1 LSKAFDRETGKAS
14 TMSTDEPNTE
24 SNQPQIIVNVPPQ
37 GGGFF
42 KAWFTRLLF
51 SFLLISVFVNF
62 AMISSNADVDTG
74 TQEKF
79 VSGDEATTDR
89 IVIIEANGTIM
100 PPFTE
105 RIIGMVEEAR
115 DDDNVKGVVLV
126 VDSPGG
132 LVADSHQIYHRLTQ
146 LSEKKPVYVAMKRIA
161 ASGGVYIAMG
171 AGVNGKIF
179 AEPTTWTGSIGVIIP
194 RYDLSAMAEK
204 FGVKSD
210 SLTTGPF
217 KDSLNMFKPLSE
229 SDRKL
234 WGAIMDDSFD
244 RFVKIVAKSRKG
256 RKELD
261 EEKVR
266 TKLATGQ
273 VFTANQAL
281 ENGLIDEI
289 AFDDEVVEKLQ
300 KDLGLSKVRVVKY
313 TFTPTVL
320 DVLLGNVEARD
331 PEVFWQKAME
341 STVPRAMYY
350 CSWLPSL

>member
-1 LSKAFDRETGKAS
+1 
-14 TMSTDEPNTE
+14 MSTDGPSSN

-42 KAWFTRLLF
+42 KAWFTRILL
-51 SFLLISVFVNF
+51 SFLVLSVFINF
-62 AMISSNADVDTG
+62 ALLSSNVDMNTG

-79 VSGDEATTDR
+79 VSGDETASDR

-105 RIIGMVEEAR
+105 RIIGMVEDAR

-126 VDSPGG
+126 IDSPGG
-132 LVADSHQIYHRLTQ
+132 LVADSHQIYHRLKQ
-146 LSEKKPVYVAMKRIA
+146 LSAKKPVYVAMKRIA

-171 AGVNGKIF
+171 AGENGKIF

-204 FGVKSD
+204 FGLKSD

-229 SDRKL
+229 ADREL

-244 RFVKIVAKSRKG
+244 RFVEIVAEGRKG
-256 RKELD
+256 LD
-261 EEKVR
+261 EETVR
-266 TKLATGQ
+266 SKLATGQ

-281 ENGLIDEI
+281 KNGLIDEI
-289 AFDDEVVEKLQ
+289 AFDDEVVDKLQ
-300 KDLGLSKVRVVKY
+300 EDLGLSKVRVVKY

-331 PEVFWQKAME
+331 PELFWQKAME

>member
-1 LSKAFDRETGKAS
+1 
-14 TMSTDEPNTE
+14 MSTNGPNID

-51 SFLLISVFVNF
+51 SFLLLSVFINF
-62 AMISSNADVDTG
+62 ALISSNADVDTG
-74 TQEKF
+74 TLEKF
-79 VSGDEATTDR
+79 VSGDEAATDR

-105 RIIGMVEEAR
+105 RIIGMIEEAR

-132 LVADSHQIYHRLTQ
+132 LVADSHQIYHRLKQ
-146 LSEKKPVYVAMKRIA
+146 LSAEKPVYVAMKRIA

-171 AGVNGKIF
+171 AGENGKIF

-194 RYDLSAMAEK
+194 RYDLSVMAEK

-217 KDSLNMFKPLSE
+217 KDSLNMLKPLSE
-229 SDRKL
+229 ADREL

-244 RFVKIVAKSRKG
+244 RFVEIVAEGRKG
-256 RKELD
+256 LD
-261 EEKVR
+261 EETVR
-266 TKLATGQ
+266 AKLATGQ

-289 AFDDEVVEKLQ
+289 AFDDEVVDKLQ
-300 KDLGLSKVRVVKY
+300 EDLGLSKVRVVKY

-320 DVLLGNVEARD
+320 DILLGNVEARD

>member
-1 LSKAFDRETGKAS
+1 
-14 TMSTDEPNTE
+14 MSTDEPNTE

>member
-1 LSKAFDRETGKAS
+1 
-14 TMSTDEPNTE
+14 MSTDGTT
-24 SNQPQIIVNVPPQ
+24 SSTNQPQIVVNVPPQ

-42 KAWFTRLLF
+42 RAWFTRLLF
-51 SFLLISVFVNF
+51 SFLLLSVFVNF
-62 AMISSNADVDTG
+62 ALLSSKADFDTG

-79 VSGDEATTDR
+79 VSGDEAASDR

-105 RIIGMVEEAR
+105 RIIKMVEDAR
-115 DDDNVKGVVLV
+115 DDDNVKGIVLV

-132 LVADSHQIYHRLTQ
+132 LVADSHQIYHRLKQ
-146 LSEKKPVYVAMKRIA
+146 LSAKKPVYVAMKRIA

-171 AGVNGKIF
+171 AGENGKIF

-194 RYDLSAMAEK
+194 RYDMSGLAEK

-229 SDRKL
+229 DDRNL
-234 WGAIMDDSFD
+234 WGEIMDDSFD
-244 RFVKIVAKSRKG
+244 RFVKIVAEGRKG
-256 RKELD
+256 LD
-261 EEKVR
+261 EETVR

-281 ENGLIDEI
+281 ENGLIDGI
-289 AFDDEVVEKLQ
+289 AFDDEVVDKLQ
-300 KDLGLSKVRVVKY
+300 EDLGLSNVRVVKY

-320 DVLLGNVEARD
+320 DIFLGNVAARD
-331 PEVFWQKAME
+331 PEAFWQKAME

>member
-1 LSKAFDRETGKAS
+1 
-14 TMSTDEPNTE
+14 MSTDGPKSD
-24 SNQPQIIVNVPPQ
+24 SNQPQIVVNVPPQ

-51 SFLLISVFVNF
+51 SFLLLSVFINF
-62 AMISSNADVDTG
+62 ALLSSNADTDTG
-74 TQEKF
+74 TPEKF
-79 VSGDEATTDR
+79 ISGDETATDR

-105 RIIGMVEEAR
+105 RIIGMVEDAR

-126 VDSPGG
+126 IDSPGG
-132 LVADSHQIYHRLTQ
+132 LVADSHQIYYRLKQ
-146 LSEKKPVYVAMKRIA
+146 LSAKKPVYVAMKRIA
-161 ASGGVYIAMG
+161 ASGGLYIAMG
-171 AGVNGKIF
+171 AGENGKIF

-194 RYDLSAMAEK
+194 RYDLSAMADK
-204 FGVKSD
+204 FGLKSD

-217 KDSLNMFKPLSE
+217 KDSLNMFKPLSDA
-229 SDRKL
+229 DREL

-244 RFVKIVAKSRKG
+244 RFVEIVAEGRKG
-256 RKELD
+256 LD
-261 EEKVR
+261 LETVR

-289 AFDDEVVEKLQ
+289 AFDDEVVDKLQ
-300 KDLGLSKVRVVKY
+300 EDLGLSSVRVVKY

-320 DVLLGNVEARD
+320 DILLGNVEARA
-331 PEVFWQKAME
+331 PEFFWQKAME

>member
-1 LSKAFDRETGKAS
+1 
-14 TMSTDEPNTE
+14 MSTDEPNTDP
-24 SNQPQIIVNVPPQ
+24 NQPQIIVNVPPQ

-51 SFLLISVFVNF
+51 SFLLISAFVNF
-62 AMISSNADVDTG
+62 AMISSNADIDTG

-79 VSGDEATTDR
+79 VSGDQAATDR

-132 LVADSHQIYHRLTQ
+132 LVADSHQIYHRLKQ
-146 LSEKKPVYVAMKRIA
+146 LSAEKPVYVAMKRIA

-171 AGVNGKIF
+171 AGENGMIF

-229 SDRKL
+229 ADREL

-244 RFVKIVAKSRKG
+244 RFVEIVAENRKG
-256 RKELD
+256 LD
-261 EEKVR
+261 EETVR

-300 KDLGLSKVRVVKY
+300 KYLDLSKVRVVKY

>member
-1 LSKAFDRETGKAS
+1 
-14 TMSTDEPNTE
+14 MSTDGPNTD
-24 SNQPQIIVNVPPQ
+24 SNRPQIIVNVPPQ
-37 GGGFF
+37 SGGFF

-51 SFLLISVFVNF
+51 SFLLLSVFMNF
-62 AMISSNADVDTG
+62 ALISSNADIDTG

-79 VSGDEATTDR
+79 VSGDETATDR

-105 RIIGMVEEAR
+105 RIIGMVEDAR

-132 LVADSHQIYHRLTQ
+132 LVADSHQIYHRLKQ
-146 LSEKKPVYVAMKRIA
+146 LSAKKPVYVAMKRIA

-171 AGVNGKIF
+171 AGENGKIF

-229 SDRKL
+229 ADREL

-244 RFVKIVAKSRKG
+244 RFVEIVAEGRKG
-256 RKELD
+256 LD
-261 EEKVR
+261 EETVR

-289 AFDDEVVEKLQ
+289 AFDDEVVDKLQ
-300 KDLGLSKVRVVKY
+300 EDLGLSKVRVVKY
-313 TFTPTVL
+313 TYTPTVL
-320 DVLLGNVEARD
+320 DILLGNVEARD

>member
-1 LSKAFDRETGKAS
+1 
-14 TMSTDEPNTE
+14 MSTDG
-24 SNQPQIIVNVPPQ
+24 SNSSSSQPQIIVNVPPQ
-37 GGGFF
+37 NGGFF
-42 KAWFTRLLF
+42 RAWFSRLLL
-51 SFLLISVFVNF
+51 SFLLLSVFLNF
-62 AMISSNADVDTG
+62 ALMSSTANLDTG

-79 VSGDEATTDR
+79 VSGDEAATDR
-89 IVIIEANGTIM
+89 IVIIEASGTIM

-105 RIIGMVEEAR
+105 RIIEMVEDAR

-132 LVADSHQIYHRLTQ
+132 LVADSHQIYHRLKQ
-146 LSEKKPVYVAMKRIA
+146 LSAKKPVYVAMKRIA

-171 AGVNGKIF
+171 AGEDGKIF

-229 SDRKL
+229 DDREL

-244 RFVKIVAKSRKG
+244 RFVKIVAEGRKG
-256 RKELD
+256 LD
-261 EEKVR
+261 EETVR

-281 ENGLIDEI
+281 KNGLIDEI
-289 AFDDEVVEKLQ
+289 AFDDEVVDKLQ
-300 KDLGLSKVRVVKY
+300 EDLGLTKVRVVKY

-320 DVLLGNVEARD
+320 DILLGNAEARA
-331 PEVFWQKAME
+331 PEFFWQKAME

>member
-1 LSKAFDRETGKAS
+1 
-14 TMSTDEPNTE
+14 MSTDGPSSD
-24 SNQPQIIVNVPPQ
+24 SNQPQIVVNVPPQ

-42 KAWFTRLLF
+42 KAWFTRLLL
-51 SFLLISVFVNF
+51 SFLLLSVFMNF
-62 AMISSNADVDTG
+62 ALLSSNADLDTG
-74 TQEKF
+74 RQEKF
-79 VSGDEATTDR
+79 VSGDDTATDR
-89 IVIIEANGTIM
+89 IVIIEASGTIM

-105 RIIGMVEEAR
+105 RIIGMVEDAR

-126 VDSPGG
+126 IDSPGG
-132 LVADSHQIYHRLTQ
+132 LVADSHQIYHRLKQ
-146 LSEKKPVYVAMKRIA
+146 LTEKKPVYVAMKRIA

-171 AGVNGKIF
+171 AGENGKIF

-194 RYDLSAMAEK
+194 RYDLSALADK
-204 FGVKSD
+204 LGVKSD

-217 KDSLNMFKPLSE
+217 KDSLNMFKPLSDA
-229 SDRKL
+229 DRDL
-234 WGAIMDDSFD
+234 WGAIMDDSFE
-244 RFVKIVAKSRKG
+244 RFVAIVADGRKG
-256 RKELD
+256 LD
-261 EEKVR
+261 VETVR

-289 AFDDEVVEKLQ
+289 AFDDEVVVKLQ
-300 KDLGLSKVRVVKY
+300 EDLGLSKVRVVKY

-320 DVLLGNVEARD
+320 DILLGNVEARD

>member
-1 LSKAFDRETGKAS
+1 
-14 TMSTDEPNTE
+14 MSTDGPSTD
-24 SNQPQIIVNVPPQ
+24 SNQPQIVVNVPPQ

-42 KAWFTRLLF
+42 KAWFTRLLL
-51 SFLLISVFVNF
+51 SFLLLSVFMNF
-62 AMISSNADVDTG
+62 ALLSSNADVDTG

-79 VSGDEATTDR
+79 VSGDETATDR
-89 IVIIEANGTIM
+89 IVIIEASGTIM

-105 RIIGMVEEAR
+105 RIIGMVEDAR

-126 VDSPGG
+126 IDSPGG
-132 LVADSHQIYHRLTQ
+132 LVADSHQIYHRLKQ
-146 LSEKKPVYVAMKRIA
+146 LTEKKPVYVAMKRMA

-171 AGVNGKIF
+171 AGENGKIF

-217 KDSLNMFKPLSE
+217 KDSLNMLKPLSDA
-229 SDRKL
+229 DREL

-244 RFVKIVAKSRKG
+244 RFVEIVAEGRKG
-256 RKELD
+256 LD
-261 EEKVR
+261 EETVR

-289 AFDDEVVEKLQ
+289 AFDDEVVDKLQ
-300 KDLGLSKVRVVKY
+300 EDLGLSKVRVVKY
-313 TFTPTVL
+313 TYTPTFL
-320 DVLLGNVEARD
+320 DVLIGNVKASD

>member
-1 LSKAFDRETGKAS
+1 
-14 TMSTDEPNTE
+14 MSTDGPKSD
-24 SNQPQIIVNVPPQ
+24 SNQPQIVVNVPPQ

-51 SFLLISVFVNF
+51 SFLLLSVFINF
-62 AMISSNADVDTG
+62 ALLSSNADTDTG
-74 TQEKF
+74 TPEKF
-79 VSGDEATTDR
+79 ISGDETATDR
-89 IVIIEANGTIM
+89 IVIIEAKGTIM

-105 RIIGMVEEAR
+105 RIIGMVEDAR

-126 VDSPGG
+126 IDSPGG
-132 LVADSHQIYHRLTQ
+132 LVADSHQIYYRLKQ
-146 LSEKKPVYVAMKRIA
+146 LSAKKPVYVAMKRIA

-171 AGVNGKIF
+171 AGENGKIF

-194 RYDLSAMAEK
+194 RYDLSAMADK
-204 FGVKSD
+204 FGLKSD

-217 KDSLNMFKPLSE
+217 KDSLNMFKPLSDA
-229 SDRKL
+229 DREL

-244 RFVKIVAKSRKG
+244 RFVEIVAEGRKG
-256 RKELD
+256 LD
-261 EEKVR
+261 LETVR

-289 AFDDEVVEKLQ
+289 AFDDEVVDKLQ
-300 KDLGLSKVRVVKY
+300 EDLGLSSVRVVKY

-320 DVLLGNVEARD
+320 DILLGNVEARA
-331 PEVFWQKAME
+331 PEFFWQKAME

>member
-1 LSKAFDRETGKAS
+1 
-14 TMSTDEPNTE
+14 MSTDGPSTD
-24 SNQPQIIVNVPPQ
+24 SNQPQIVVNVPPQ

-51 SFLLISVFVNF
+51 SFLLLSVFMNF
-62 AMISSNADVDTG
+62 ALLSSNADVDTG

-79 VSGDEATTDR
+79 VSGDETATDR
-89 IVIIEANGTIM
+89 IVIIEASGTIM

-105 RIIGMVEEAR
+105 RIIGMVEDAR

-126 VDSPGG
+126 IDSPGG
-132 LVADSHQIYHRLTQ
+132 LVADSHQIYHRLKQ
-146 LSEKKPVYVAMKRIA
+146 LTEKKPVYVAMKRMA

-171 AGVNGKIF
+171 AGENGKIF

-194 RYDLSAMAEK
+194 RYDLSGMAEK

-217 KDSLNMFKPLSE
+217 KDSLNMLKPLSDA
-229 SDRKL
+229 DREL

-244 RFVKIVAKSRKG
+244 RFVEIVAEGRKG
-256 RKELD
+256 LD
-261 EEKVR
+261 EETVR

-289 AFDDEVVEKLQ
+289 AFDDEVVDKLQ
-300 KDLGLSKVRVVKY
+300 EDLGLSKVRVVKY
-313 TFTPTVL
+313 TYTPTFL
-320 DVLLGNVEARD
+320 DVLIGNVKASD

>member
-1 LSKAFDRETGKAS
+1 
-14 TMSTDEPNTE
+14 MSTDGPSSD

-51 SFLLISVFVNF
+51 SFLLLSVFMNF
-62 AMISSNADVDTG
+62 ALISSNADVDTG

-79 VSGDEATTDR
+79 VSGDETATDR

-105 RIIGMVEEAR
+105 RIIGMVEDAR

-132 LVADSHQIYHRLTQ
+132 LVADSHQIYHRLKQ
-146 LSEKKPVYVAMKRIA
+146 LSAKKPVYVAMKRIA

-171 AGVNGKIF
+171 AGENGKIF

-229 SDRKL
+229 ADREL

-244 RFVKIVAKSRKG
+244 RFVEIVAEGRKG
-256 RKELD
+256 LD
-261 EEKVR
+261 EETVR

-289 AFDDEVVEKLQ
+289 AFDDEVVDKLQ
-300 KDLGLSKVRVVKY
+300 EDLGLSKVRVVKY

-320 DVLLGNVEARD
+320 DVLLGNVKARD

>member
-1 LSKAFDRETGKAS
+1 
-14 TMSTDEPNTE
+14 MSTDEPNTE

-229 SDRKL
+229 SDCKW

>member
-1 LSKAFDRETGKAS
+1 
-14 TMSTDEPNTE
+14 MSTDGPSTD
-24 SNQPQIIVNVPPQ
+24 SNQPQIVVNVPPQ

-42 KAWFTRLLF
+42 KAWFTRLLL
-51 SFLLISVFVNF
+51 SFLLLSVFMNF
-62 AMISSNADVDTG
+62 ALLSSNADVDTG

-79 VSGDEATTDR
+79 VSGDETATDR
-89 IVIIEANGTIM
+89 IVIIEASGTIM

-105 RIIGMVEEAR
+105 RIIGMVEDAR

-126 VDSPGG
+126 IDSPGG
-132 LVADSHQIYHRLTQ
+132 LVADSHQIYHRLKQ
-146 LSEKKPVYVAMKRIA
+146 LTEKKPVYVAMKRMA

-171 AGVNGKIF
+171 AGENGKIF

-194 RYDLSAMAEK
+194 RYDLSGMAEK

-217 KDSLNMFKPLSE
+217 KDSLNMLKPLSDA
-229 SDRKL
+229 DREL

-244 RFVKIVAKSRKG
+244 RFVEIVAEGRKG
-256 RKELD
+256 LD
-261 EEKVR
+261 EETVR

-289 AFDDEVVEKLQ
+289 AFDDEVVDKLQ
-300 KDLGLSKVRVVKY
+300 EDLGLSKVRVVKY
-313 TFTPTVL
+313 TYTPTFL
-320 DVLLGNVEARD
+320 DVLIGNVKASD

>member
-1 LSKAFDRETGKAS
+1 
-14 TMSTDEPNTE
+14 MSTDGPNTD
-24 SNQPQIIVNVPPQ
+24 SNQPQIVVNVPPQ

-51 SFLLISVFVNF
+51 SFLLLSVFMNF
-62 AMISSNADVDTG
+62 ALISSTADVDTG

-79 VSGDEATTDR
+79 VSGDESATDR
-89 IVIIEANGTIM
+89 IVIIEASGTIM

-105 RIIGMVEEAR
+105 RIIGMVEDAR

-126 VDSPGG
+126 IDSPGG
-132 LVADSHQIYHRLTQ
+132 LVADSHQIYHRLKQ
-146 LSEKKPVYVAMKRIA
+146 LTEKKPVYVAMKRMA

-171 AGVNGKIF
+171 AGENGKIF

-217 KDSLNMFKPLSE
+217 KDSLNMFKPLSDA
-229 SDRKL
+229 DREL

-244 RFVKIVAKSRKG
+244 RFVEIVAEGRKG
-256 RKELD
+256 LD
-261 EEKVR
+261 EETVR

-289 AFDDEVVEKLQ
+289 AFDDEVVDKLQ
-300 KDLGLSKVRVVKY
+300 EDLGLSKVRVVKY
-313 TFTPTVL
+313 TYTPTFL
-320 DVLLGNVEARD
+320 DVLIGNVKASD

>member
-1 LSKAFDRETGKAS
+1 
-14 TMSTDEPNTE
+14 MSTDGPNSD

-42 KAWFTRLLF
+42 KAWFTRLLL
-51 SFLLISVFVNF
+51 SFLLLSVFINF
-62 AMISSNADVDTG
+62 ALLSSNADIDTG

-79 VSGDEATTDR
+79 VSGDETASDR

-105 RIIGMVEEAR
+105 RIIGMVEDAR

-126 VDSPGG
+126 IDSPGG
-132 LVADSHQIYHRLTQ
+132 LVADSHQIYHRLKQ
-146 LSEKKPVYVAMKRIA
+146 LSAKKPVYVAMKRIA

-171 AGVNGKIF
+171 AGENGKIF

-210 SLTTGPF
+210 ALTTGPF

-229 SDRKL
+229 ADREL

-244 RFVKIVAKSRKG
+244 RFVEIVAEGRKG
-256 RKELD
+256 LD
-261 EEKVR
+261 EETVR

-289 AFDDEVVEKLQ
+289 AFDDEVIDKLQ
-300 KDLGLSKVRVVKY
+300 EDLGLSSVRVVKY

-320 DVLLGNVEARD
+320 DILLGNVEARD

>member
-1 LSKAFDRETGKAS
+1 
-14 TMSTDEPNTE
+14 MSTDGPSSN

-42 KAWFTRLLF
+42 KAWFTRILL
-51 SFLLISVFVNF
+51 SFLVLSVFINF
-62 AMISSNADVDTG
+62 ALLSSNVDMNTG

-79 VSGDEATTDR
+79 VSGDETASDR

-105 RIIGMVEEAR
+105 RIIGMVEDAR

-126 VDSPGG
+126 IDSPGG
-132 LVADSHQIYHRLTQ
+132 LVADSHQIYHRLKQ
-146 LSEKKPVYVAMKRIA
+146 LSAKKPVYVAMKRIA

-171 AGVNGKIF
+171 AGENGKIF

-204 FGVKSD
+204 FGLKSD

-229 SDRKL
+229 ADREL

-244 RFVKIVAKSRKG
+244 RFVEIVAEGRKG
-256 RKELD
+256 LD
-261 EEKVR
+261 EETVR

-281 ENGLIDEI
+281 KNGLIDEI
-289 AFDDEVVEKLQ
+289 AFDDEVVDKLQ
-300 KDLGLSKVRVVKY
+300 EDLGLSKVRVVKY

-331 PEVFWQKAME
+331 PELFWQKAME